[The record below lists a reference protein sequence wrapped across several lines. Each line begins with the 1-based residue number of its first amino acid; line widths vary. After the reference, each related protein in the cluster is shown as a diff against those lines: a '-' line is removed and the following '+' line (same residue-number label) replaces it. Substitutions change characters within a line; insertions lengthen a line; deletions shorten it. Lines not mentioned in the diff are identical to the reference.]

1 VVRLVVFTL
10 VLGLASSNQVEAGAP
25 TTGMRFEHVLV
36 LTHTLDGAFPYIPVP
51 GITFPFRLKPIATLA
66 ANGVAANSW
75 EIHEH
80 LGTQIDAPNHF
91 AQGGRSLDQLRVDEL
106 IVSVIVIDTSKRA
119 QHDADAVLTIADITA
134 WEVRHGRVPDGACV
148 MMHSGWQRF
157 VADPVRFLGRDAQ
170 GVLHFPGISLPAAQ
184 FLLRERVIWGLGVDT
199 ISIDPDWDHT
209 YQTHRALLGADKWA
223 LEAVANLDNPPA
235 VGATLFIGATNVRA
249 ATGGLV
255 CLMRCGESW
264 WSPIGEAQ
272 DASAIA
278 G

>member
-1 VVRLVVFTL
+1 VVRLVVFAL

-25 TTGMRFEHVLV
+25 ATGMRFEQVLD
-36 LTHTLDGAFPYIPVP
+36 LTHTLAGAFPYIPVP
-51 GITFPFRLKPIATLA
+51 GITFPFRLKPVATLE

-91 AQGGRSLDQLRVDEL
+91 AKGGRSLDQLRVDEL
-106 IVSVIVIDTSKRA
+106 IVPVIVIDISERA
-119 QHDADAVLTIADITA
+119 QHDANTVLTIADITA
-134 WEVRHGRVPDGACV
+134 WEVRHGRVPDGACM

-157 VADPVRFLGRDAQ
+157 VADPARFLGRDAQ

-184 FLLRERVIWGLGVDT
+184 FLLRERAVWELGVDT
-199 ISIDPDWDHT
+199 ISIDPGWDHS

-223 LEAVANLDNPPA
+223 LEAMANLDELPA
-235 VGATLFIGATNVRA
+235 VGATLFIGATKVRD

-255 CLMRCGESW
+255 RL
-264 WSPIGEAQ
+264 
-272 DASAIA
+272 IA
-278 G
+278 TW